1 MTNNEKIEEIK
12 PLDEVSRMIKQ
23 HPGLQKE
30 DFVIFRLLVDGKFDT
45 TTRVIKVQEV
55 IQTARKEVADFC
67 IKRIEDIQSLDFVK
81 CNHAQ
86 HEQLKKELKQKYG
99 IEEN

>member
-30 DFVIFRLLVDGKFDT
+30 DFVIFRLLVDGKFNT

-55 IQTARKEVADFC
+55 IQTARKETA
-67 IKRIEDIQSLDFVK
+67 KDILYK
-81 CNHAQ
+81 CFETDTGQEPLYYAMSNENYQ
-86 HEQLKKELKQKYG
+86 ELRKKYR